1 MKIADRMDFIPFTPI
16 RKVVEAAAK
25 KEAAGETIIHMDLGR
40 PDFDTPAHIKE
51 AAARALS
58 QGKVHYTSNYGI
70 MELREAIA
78 EKLQLENHINY
89 DPDGE
94 IIVTSGVAEG
104 IFMCMMALL
113 NPGDEVLIP
122 TPAFP
127 SYERCVYMA
136 GAIPVKVPLN
146 EEDGFTL
153 NIEQLRDNVTD
164 NTRMIVL
171 NSPNNPTGTVLS
183 FEEINELALFAVESD
198 ILVVSDEIYE
208 KIIYD
213 GKKHISIASLPG
225 MRKRTITL
233 NGFSKSHA
241 MTGWRIGYTAADRN
255 FTAALIRIRQYS
267 TNCSNS
273 FAQYGAVA
281 ALKGDTKCMDEMVFA
296 FDRRRCMLIER
307 LREFPGIFFTHP
319 QGAFYI
325 LINVSHLSKTP
336 QQIASFLLDEA
347 GIAIVPWGEKHI
359 RLSYANSYEKLEIAM
374 DRMLNIFKHWA

>member
-51 AAARALS
+51 AAARALF

-78 EKLQLENHINY
+78 EKLQTENHINY

-136 GAIPVKVPLN
+136 GAIPVKVPLK
-146 EEDGFTL
+146 EENGFT
-153 NIEQLRDNVTD
+153 IDIPKLRDYLTD

-171 NSPNNPTGTVLS
+171 NSPNNPTGAVLS
-183 FEEINELALFAVESD
+183 PEKINELSLFAIESD
-198 ILVVSDEIYE
+198 LLVVSDEIYE

-213 GKKHISIASLPG
+213 EKQHISIASLPE
-225 MRKRTITL
+225 MKKRTITL
-233 NGFSKSHA
+233 NGFSKSYA
-241 MTGWRIGYTAADRN
+241 MTGWRLGYTAADRN
-255 FTAALIRIRQYS
+255 LTAALIRIRQYS
-267 TNCSNS
+267 TNCSNTFS
-273 FAQYGAVA
+273 QYGAVS
-281 ALKGDTKCMDEMVFA
+281 ALKGGTKCVDEMVCA
-296 FDRRRCMLIER
+296 FNRRRCMIIEC
-307 LREFPGIFFTHP
+307 LNKISGISFAHP

-325 LINVSHLSKTP
+325 LVNVSHFSKTP
-336 QQIASFLLDEA
+336 QQIAGLLLDEA
-347 GIAIVPWGEKHI
+347 GISIVPWGEKHI
-359 RLSYANSYEKLEIAM
+359 RLSYTNTYENLEIAM
-374 DRMLNIFKHWA
+374 DRIFKVFKHWA